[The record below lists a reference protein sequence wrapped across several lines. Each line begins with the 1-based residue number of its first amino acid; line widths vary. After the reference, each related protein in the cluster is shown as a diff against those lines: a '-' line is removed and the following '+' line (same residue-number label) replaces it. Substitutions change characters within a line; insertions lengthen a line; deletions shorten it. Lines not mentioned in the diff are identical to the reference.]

1 LVWTLGRLAERVGG
15 EVAGDPERAI
25 EGIRTLDA
33 AGPGDL
39 SFLTHPKYVDAA
51 RRSAAG
57 AILVGERR
65 TDLECD
71 QLVVAD
77 PQRALA
83 TLIAELFPE
92 PRSEPGVHP
101 TAVVGEGCEVDPS
114 AHLGAYV
121 VLGRRVRV
129 AARAVLHPHVV
140 VGDDCV
146 VGEGAVLHP
155 QVVLYRRT
163 RVGPRSVIHA
173 GVVLGADGFG
183 YATEGA
189 DHRKIPQVGDV
200 VVGGD
205 VEIGANSA
213 VDRALLGSTEVG
225 DGSKIDNLVQ
235 VGHNVRLGRGV
246 ILCGQVG
253 VAGSARL
260 GDGVV
265 AGGQAGVIGHLEVG
279 AGARLAS
286 RAAVYG
292 EVAPGETVAGH
303 PAVPIGAWR
312 RQQALVQRLAEIWRR
327 LRRLER
333 GRTEPEDEGEG

>member
-1 LVWTLGRLAERVGG
+1 MAWTLGRLAERVGG
-15 EVAGDPERAI
+15 EVAGDPERSI
-25 EGIRTLDA
+25 EGIRALDA

-51 RRSAAG
+51 RQSAAG
-57 AILVGERR
+57 AILLAERR
-65 TDLECD
+65 ADLQCD

-77 PQRALA
+77 PSRALA
-83 TLIAELFPE
+83 TLIAELYPE
-92 PRSEPGVHP
+92 SPPEPGVHA
-101 TAVVGEGCEVDPS
+101 TAVVGEGSDVDPS

-163 RVGPRSVIHA
+163 KVGAGSVIHA
-173 GVVLGADGFG
+173 GAVLGADGFG
-183 YATEGA
+183 YATEGT

-200 VVGGD
+200 VVGAE

-253 VAGSARL
+253 IAGSARL
-260 GDGVV
+260 RDGVV
-265 AGGQAGVIGHLEVG
+265 AGGQAGVVGHLEVG
-279 AGARLAS
+279 AAARIAS
-286 RAAVYG
+286 RSAVY
-292 EVAPGETVAGH
+292 EDVAPGETVSGH

-312 RQQALVQRLAEIWRR
+312 RQQALMRRLGEIWSR
-327 LRRLER
+327 LRKLER
-333 GRTEPEDEGEG
+333 AATGPEEKGEE

>member
-1 LVWTLGRLAERVGG
+1 LAWTLGRLAERVGG
-15 EVAGDPERAI
+15 QVAGNPEREI
-25 EGIRTLDA
+25 GGIRTLDA

-39 SFLTHPKYVDAA
+39 SFLTSSKYADAA
-51 RRSAAG
+51 RTSAAG

-65 TDLECD
+65 SDLACD

-77 PQRALA
+77 PSRALA
-83 TLIAELFPE
+83 TLLTELYPE
-92 PRSEPGVHP
+92 PRPEPGVHP
-101 TAVVGEGCEVDPS
+101 TAIVGEGSTIDPS

-121 VLGRRVRV
+121 VVGRGVAV
-129 AARAVLHPHVV
+129 AARAVLHPHAV
-140 VGDDCV
+140 VGDGCV
-146 VGEGAVLHP
+146 VGEGATLHP
-155 QVVLYRRT
+155 HAVLYRRT
-163 RVGPRSVIHA
+163 RIGPGSVVHA
-173 GVVLGADGFG
+173 GAVLGADGFG
-183 YATEGA
+183 YATEGV

-200 VVGGD
+200 VVGAD

-286 RAAVYG
+286 RAAIYG
-292 EVAPGETVAGH
+292 DVAPGETVSGH

-312 RQQALVQRLAEIWRR
+312 RQQALVQRLNEIWRR

-333 GRTEPEDEGEG
+333 SRAEAEEEGEE